1 MILPFALDL
10 TGIFETVYQILAAG
24 VAITAVALVM
34 YASSFN
40 LRDRLVLTYV
50 FLLVCVL
57 LIYAGE
63 AMAGV
68 SNTPVYVE
76 FLLQMQWVGLV
87 MLPAVYLHFSDALL
101 TMTGRPSRGRRR
113 LMVLFVYLL
122 SGIMAILIF
131 FGVTVGGLAS
141 EEAPAPYLERN
152 LVTFLFGIYYI
163 LVMLMVSYN
172 LLRVVLRSATRTRQR
187 RVV

>member
-63 AMAGV
+63 AMAV
-68 SNTPVYVE
+68 QICPTQKSQST
-76 FLLQMQWVGLV
+76 
-87 MLPAVYLHFSDALL
+87 S
-101 TMTGRPSRGRRR
+101 
-113 LMVLFVYLL
+113 
-122 SGIMAILIF
+122 
-131 FGVTVGGLAS
+131 TVAK
-141 EEAPAPYLERN
+141 
-152 LVTFLFGIYYI
+152 
-163 LVMLMVSYN
+163 
-172 LLRVVLRSATRTRQR
+172 
-187 RVV
+187 

>member
-40 LRDRLVLTYV
+40 LRDRLVHTYV

-76 FLLQMQWVGLV
+76 FLLQMQ
-87 MLPAVYLHFSDALL
+87 
-101 TMTGRPSRGRRR
+101 
-113 LMVLFVYLL
+113 
-122 SGIMAILIF
+122 
-131 FGVTVGGLAS
+131 
-141 EEAPAPYLERN
+141 
-152 LVTFLFGIYYI
+152 
-163 LVMLMVSYN
+163 
-172 LLRVVLRSATRTRQR
+172 
-187 RVV
+187 